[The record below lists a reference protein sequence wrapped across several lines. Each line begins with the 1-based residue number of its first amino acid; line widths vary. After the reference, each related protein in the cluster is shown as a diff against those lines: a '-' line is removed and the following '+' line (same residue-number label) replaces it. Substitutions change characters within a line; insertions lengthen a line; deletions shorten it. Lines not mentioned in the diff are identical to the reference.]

1 LFEISHCKGDWS
13 VMAFIDQEIAKIREE
28 AGDKKVLCALSGGVD
43 SSVVAALIHK
53 AIGDQLTCI
62 FVDHGLLRKN
72 EVEDV
77 MSSLKDDFHMNIIQI
92 DASDRFL
99 NKLEG
104 IEDPEEKRKVIGNEF
119 IEVFDEEASKL
130 ADVDYLA
137 QGTLYSDVI
146 ESGTDIGKGV
156 K

>member
-1 LFEISHCKGDWS
+1 QQVLSSVGDDLTEVPTVFKVDAKDEANRVIAISHEANKLFGLQFYPEVKDSEFGIDVLKNFLFEISHCKGDWS

-92 DASDRFL
+92 DAS
-99 NKLEG
+99 
-104 IEDPEEKRKVIGNEF
+104 
-119 IEVFDEEASKL
+119 
-130 ADVDYLA
+130 
-137 QGTLYSDVI
+137 
-146 ESGTDIGKGV
+146 
-156 K
+156 

>member
-1 LFEISHCKGDWS
+1 
-13 VMAFIDQEIAKIREE
+13 
-28 AGDKKVLCALSGGVD
+28 
-43 SSVVAALIHK
+43 
-53 AIGDQLTCI
+53 
-62 FVDHGLLRKN
+62 LRKN

-156 K
+156 KSHHNVGGLPEDLQFTLIEPVRTLFKDEVRKLGTELGLPDRIVWRQPFPGPGLGIRVL